1 MFQAIDLSKRAVS
14 KLSPPV
20 IRRSKGCASFRAAS
34 IVNGEF
40 NQPAKMTHRDTFLPH
55 FDKAAFTAEI
65 IFRRSYD
72 VLGLGR
78 G

>member
-1 MFQAIDLSKRAVS
+1 MCQFS
-14 KLSPPV
+14 
-20 IRRSKGCASFRAAS
+20 RSVD
-34 IVNGEF
+34 VNVEF